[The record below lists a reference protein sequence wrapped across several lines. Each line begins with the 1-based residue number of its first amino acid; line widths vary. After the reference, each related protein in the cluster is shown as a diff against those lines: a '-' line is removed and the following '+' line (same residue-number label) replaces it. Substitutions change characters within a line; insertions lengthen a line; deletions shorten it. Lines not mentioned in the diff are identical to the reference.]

1 MGCDIHMYAEKI
13 NPKTSGWEKIGSQ
26 FIDSNMVGMIVDYM
40 SKWYG
45 LTEDEAFKIVKK
57 YYQGYE
63 ASDNLEKKVYKDI
76 EKRVTDDPN
85 FDWWNDQSKLPNPKT
100 DKPFYGRNYRLFG
113 ALAGVRDYNM
123 ETISD
128 FAKGLPVDVSTEV
141 CGISDEWG
149 VDGHS
154 HSYLTVKELIDSKYY
169 KMSEKELHDIGM
181 GMGTYFFKDVVDSL
195 LRLGNPEDVRIV
207 FWFDN

>member
-1 MGCDIHMYAEKI
+1 MGCDIHMFAEKR
-13 NPKTSGWEKIGSQ
+13 NPKTGNWEKIGTQ
-26 FIDSNMVGMIVDYM
+26 FIDPNMIGRIVDYM

-63 ASDNLEKKVYKDI
+63 ASDKLEQKVYKDI
-76 EKRVTDDPN
+76 EKRVSNDRN
-85 FDWWNDQSKLPNPKT
+85 FNWWNDNSKLPNPKT
-100 DKPFYGRNYRLFG
+100 DQPYLGRNYRLFG

-123 ETISD
+123 DIISD

-141 CGISDEWG
+141 CGISDEWEEE
-149 VDGHS
+149 GHS

-169 KMSEKELHDIGM
+169 KMSEKELDDIGM
-181 GMGTYFFKDVVDSL
+181 GSFFFKNVVNTL
-195 LRLGNPEDVRIV
+195 LSMGNPEDVRIV
-207 FWFDN
+207 FWFHN

>member
-1 MGCDIHMYAEKI
+1 MACDIHMFAEKR
-13 NPKTSGWEKIGSQ
+13 NPKTGNWEKIGQ
-26 FIDSNMVGMIVDYM
+26 KFIDPNMVGMIVDYM

-45 LTEDEAFKIVKK
+45 LTDSEAFKIVKK

-63 ASDNLEKKVYKDI
+63 ASDKLEEKIYKDI
-76 EKRVTDDPN
+76 EKRVSDDPN
-85 FDWWNDQSKLPNPKT
+85 FNCWNDTSKLPDPRT
-100 DKPFYGRNYRLFG
+100 DKPYVGRNYRLFG

-123 ETISD
+123 EIISD

-141 CGISDEWG
+141 CGISDSWD
-149 VDGHS
+149 VDGHT

-169 KMSEKELHDIGM
+169 KMSQKELDDIGM
-181 GMGTYFFKDVVDSL
+181 GDYFFKYVVNTL
-195 LRLGNPEDVRIV
+195 LSMGNPEDVRIV

>member
-1 MGCDIHMYAEKI
+1 MGCDIHMFAEKR
-13 NPKTSGWEKIGSQ
+13 NPKTGNWEKIGQ
-26 FIDSNMVGMIVDYM
+26 KFIDPNMVGMIVDYM

-45 LTEDEAFKIVKK
+45 LTNGEAFKIVKK

-63 ASDNLEKKVYKDI
+63 ASDKLEEKIYKDI
-76 EKRVTDDPN
+76 EKRVSNDPN
-85 FDWWNDQSKLPNPKT
+85 FNWWNDTSKLPDPRT
-100 DKPFYGRNYRLFG
+100 DQPYVGRNYRLFG
-113 ALAGVRDYNM
+113 ALAGVRNYDM
-123 ETISD
+123 EIISD

-141 CGISDEWG
+141 CGISDSWD

-169 KMSEKELHDIGM
+169 KMSQKELDDM
-181 GMGTYFFKDVVDSL
+181 GMGDYFFKYVVNTL
-195 LRLGNPEDVRIV
+195 LSMGNPEDVRIV

>member
-1 MGCDIHMYAEKI
+1 MGCDIHMFAEKR
-13 NPKTSGWEKIGSQ
+13 NPKTGNWEKIGRQ
-26 FIDSNMVGMIVDYM
+26 FIDPNMVGMIVDYM

-63 ASDNLEKKVYKDI
+63 ASDKLEEKVYKDI
-76 EKRVTDDPN
+76 EKRVSNDPN
-85 FDWWNDQSKLPNPKT
+85 FNWWNDNSKLPNPKT
-100 DKPFYGRNYRLFG
+100 DQPYVGRNYRLFG

-123 ETISD
+123 DIISD

-141 CGISDEWG
+141 CAISDEWDI
-149 VDGHS
+149 DGHT

-169 KMSEKELHDIGM
+169 KMSEKELYDIGM
-181 GMGTYFFKDVVDSL
+181 GSFFFKNVVETL
-195 LRLGNPEDVRIV
+195 LNMGNPEDVRIV

>member
-1 MGCDIHMYAEKI
+1 MGCDIYMFAEKR
-13 NPKTSGWEKIGSQ
+13 NPKTGNWEKIGQ
-26 FIDSNMVGMIVDYM
+26 KFIEPNRVGLIVDYM

-45 LTEDEAFKIVKK
+45 LTDGEAFKIVKK

-63 ASDNLEKKVYKDI
+63 ASDKLEEKIYKDI
-76 EKRVTDDPN
+76 EKRVSDDPN
-85 FDWWNDQSKLPNPKT
+85 FNWWNDTSKLPDPRT
-100 DKPFYGRNYRLFG
+100 DQPYVGRNYRLFG

-123 ETISD
+123 EIISD

-141 CGISDEWG
+141 CGISDSWDI
-149 VDGHS
+149 DGHS

-169 KMSEKELHDIGM
+169 KMSKKELDDIGM
-181 GMGTYFFKDVVDSL
+181 GDFFFKQVVNTL
-195 LRLGNPEDVRIV
+195 LSMGNPEDVRIV

>member
-1 MGCDIHMYAEKI
+1 MGCDIHMFAEKR
-13 NPKTSGWEKIGSQ
+13 NPKTGNWEKIGRQ
-26 FIDSNMVGMIVDYM
+26 FIDPNMLGMIVDYM

-63 ASDNLEKKVYKDI
+63 ASDKLEQKVYKDI

-85 FDWWNDQSKLPNPKT
+85 FDWWNDSSKLPNPKT
-100 DKPFYGRNYRLFG
+100 DQPYGGRNYRLFG
-113 ALAGVRDYNM
+113 ALAGVRNYNM
-123 ETISD
+123 EIISD

-141 CGISDEWG
+141 CGFSDEWED
-149 VDGHS
+149 DGHS
-154 HSYLTVKELIDSKYY
+154 HSYLTVKELIDSKYH
-169 KMSEKELHDIGM
+169 KMSKKELYDIGM
-181 GMGTYFFKDVVDSL
+181 SSYFFKDVVDSL
-195 LRLGNPEDVRIV
+195 LILGDPEDVRIV